1 MEQLS
6 TIQILSVYILP
17 ILFAITIHEVAHGW
31 VANKL
36 GDKTAYFLGRI
47 TLNPFKHIDLIGTV
61 LVPILFML
69 FGGMMFG
76 WARAVPVNF
85 ANLKHLRRDVVLVSL
100 AGPFSN
106 FIMALLWGLVAK
118 AGLLLQGY
126 YPWFWLNALVFMGQA
141 GIQINLVFMVLN
153 LIPIPPL
160 DGGKV
165 FLAIL
170 PRKLAMKF
178 ARVEPYGFII
188 LIVLL
193 STRILNYVIYPLVI
207 FLSKFIV
214 SLLHL

>member
-17 ILFAITIHEVAHGW
+17 ILFAITVHEVAHAW

-36 GDKTAYFLGRI
+36 GDKTAYLLGRI

-69 FGGMMFG
+69 FGGIMFG
-76 WARAVPVNF
+76 WARPVPINF
-85 ANLKHLRRDVVLVSL
+85 ANLKHPRRDIVLVSW
-100 AGPFSN
+100 AGPLSN
-106 FIMALLWGLVAK
+106 FVMALLWGLVAK
-118 AGLLLQGY
+118 LGMILQVH
-126 YPWFWLNALVFMGQA
+126 YPWFWLNALFYMGQA

-160 DGGKV
+160 DGGKI
-165 FLAIL
+165 FLALL
-170 PRKLAMKF
+170 PSRLAIKF
-178 ARVEPYGFII
+178 SRIEPYGFII
-188 LIVLL
+188 VLVL
-193 STRILNYVIYPLVI
+193 FVAGILNYIIYPLVV

-214 SLLHL
+214 YLFHL